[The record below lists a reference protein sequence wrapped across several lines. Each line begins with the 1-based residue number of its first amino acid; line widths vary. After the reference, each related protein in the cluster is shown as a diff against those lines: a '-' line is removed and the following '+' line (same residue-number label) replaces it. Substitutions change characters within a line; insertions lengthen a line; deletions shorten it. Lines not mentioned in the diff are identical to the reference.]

1 MLAVDTSVARIDF
14 MTNVFKLAVTIPDK
28 VLEDH
33 WKNKR
38 SNLEIAKGFVAPFPS
53 NAETWGS
60 VFAGWNNLAMLCTYS
75 VQQALKVLAGTGT
88 FSIKI
93 SSLLSGVKAK
103 HVVHGIL

>member
-75 VQQALKVLAGTGT
+75 VHEQTSTFGLLTQHLCVFALKLR
-88 FSIKI
+88 
-93 SSLLSGVKAK
+93 
-103 HVVHGIL
+103 VHLWRSFH